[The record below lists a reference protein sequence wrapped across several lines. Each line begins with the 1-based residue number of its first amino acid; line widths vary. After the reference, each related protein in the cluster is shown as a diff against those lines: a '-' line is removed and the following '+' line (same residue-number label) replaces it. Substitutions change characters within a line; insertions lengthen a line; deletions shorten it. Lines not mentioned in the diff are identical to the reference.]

1 MVESSR
7 RVWATI
13 DSGALKKNLAIVS
26 ELCPNSKIFPVV
38 KSNAYGHGVDR
49 IATVALGSSPN
60 VVGLAVATT
69 QEAVELHN
77 LELGCR
83 ILLMLSLIHI

>member
-13 DSGALKKNLAIVS
+13 DSDALKKNLVIVS

-38 KSNAYGHGVDR
+38 KSNAYGHGVKK
-49 IATVALGSSPN
+49 
-60 VVGLAVATT
+60 VVGALKKSDGFCVAT
-69 QEAVELHN
+69 
-77 LELGCR
+77 
-83 ILLMLSLIHI
+83 I